1 MSWSVQDAASWAR
14 ASCSVRAPVRG
25 PDDACPAPVFS
36 SSARACHGASRLW
49 VPGPSGPN
57 TRARSAGSSVRAAAA
72 SAVPPASP
80 ATGPGCAGRRA
91 GFSGPFGVA
100 RRIEAGPVPDATLR
114 PALRAAH
121 PPRSRLCQPSQ
132 RGQGPRRESTRRQRP
147 AQPARQQSSGQNDLH
162 RQCALFRPRLTPHVH
177 TASFTPR
184 SRHRAYTRP
193 PTLTGGS
200 IARARFAVSTMGKQ
214 RSGPG
219 RLRSA
224 PTGRCPRPRVD
235 PAASH
240 QVGPAAQQR
249 QYKALLASLIS
260 KPPPHT
266 SGADSTADAIQP
278 SSETSTPYAWG

>member
-1 MSWSVQDAASWAR
+1 M
-14 ASCSVRAPVRG
+14 
-25 PDDACPAPVFS
+25 
-36 SSARACHGASRLW
+36 L
-49 VPGPSGPN
+49 GPSAGP
-57 TRARSAGSSVRAAAA
+57 R
-72 SAVPPASP
+72 
-80 ATGPGCAGRRA
+80 AGRRL
-91 GFSGPFGVA
+91 SGTGVLFIGSRLPWGEQAVGA
-100 RRIEAGPVPDATLR
+100 RAVRTQHPGPVGRQFGEGSGSFRRAPRLPRHRARLCRTEGWIQWPIR
-114 PALRAAH
+114 RCSSNRSRTRTRRHSPASAPSSA